1 MPDEFNGKV
10 QLLWVR
16 YGTAQILTEILRL
29 YRLHLR
35 ILEGGAGRPSAN
47 IRIPMSTGTGMP
59 EWCMAG
65 DKPDLHKALLLRD
78 LGMYSGLLHEPIEG
92 RN

>member
-1 MPDEFNGKV
+1 MGALRYCTNTDRNSPVVPTSSPHFGRRGRKTVRKYPDTDVDG
-10 QLLWVR
+10 
-16 YGTAQILTEILRL
+16 Y
-29 YRLHLR
+29 
-35 ILEGGAGRPSAN
+35 
-47 IRIPMSTGTGMP
+47 GMP

-65 DKPDLHKALLLRD
+65 DQPDLHKALLLRD